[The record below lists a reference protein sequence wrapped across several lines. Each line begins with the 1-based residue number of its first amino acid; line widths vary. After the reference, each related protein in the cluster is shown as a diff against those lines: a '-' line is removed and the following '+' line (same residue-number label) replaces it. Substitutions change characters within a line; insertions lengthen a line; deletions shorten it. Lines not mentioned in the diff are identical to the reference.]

1 MKKLIMLAVTTLLCA
16 SSVMAQVNFVNGD
29 TDALKALSQKS
40 GKLVFIDLYA
50 DWCPPCRT
58 MSREVF
64 TRKDVGDFMSE
75 NFIAAKYN
83 VDEELGKTLSR
94 EYSVSSIPTFL
105 VFNGEGELVG
115 RMVGGMSYDEFINNM
130 KEMLT
135 KIKSEAK

>member
-1 MKKLIMLAVTTLLCA
+1 MLAVTTLLCA

-75 NFIAAKYN
+75 NFVAAKYN
-83 VDEELGKTLSR
+83 VDEEIGKALSR

-130 KEMLT
+130 KEMLA